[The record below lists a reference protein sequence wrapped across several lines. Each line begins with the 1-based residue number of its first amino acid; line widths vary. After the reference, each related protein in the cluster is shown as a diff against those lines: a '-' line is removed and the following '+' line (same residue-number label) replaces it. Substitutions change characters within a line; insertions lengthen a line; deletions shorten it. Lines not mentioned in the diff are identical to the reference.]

1 MPETTK
7 TFADMEVL
15 QGADYVMT
23 LTLDGDTSDNNYL
36 LTICKD
42 YTGSTDF
49 GGRTDGDGT
58 SSNPYRAQ
66 ISETNVANRGKLVAS
81 DSGVNS
87 TVAITLYAEWT
98 ESLDDGFDGKWEMVE
113 KDDSSPSNYTRI
125 AQGDIY
131 VDNSASRWDTVRTI

>member
-7 TFADMEVL
+7 TYADMEIL
-15 QGADYVMT
+15 QGADYNMT
-23 LTLDGDTSDNNYL
+23 ITLDSATTNKSYL

-42 YTGSTDF
+42 YTGSSDF

-58 SSNPYRAQ
+58 SSNPYRTQ
-66 ISETNVANRGKLVAS
+66 VSSTNVANRGKLVAS
-81 DSGVNS
+81 DSGTDY

-98 ESLDDGFDGKWEMVE
+98 ESLDDGFDGKWELVE
-113 KDDSSPSNYTRI
+113 KDSSAYTRI

-131 VDNSASRWDTVRTI
+131 VDNSASRWDSVRTT

>member
-7 TFADMEVL
+7 TYADMEIL
-15 QGADYVMT
+15 QGADYNMT
-23 LTLDGDTSDNNYL
+23 ITLDSATSGKSYL

-58 SSNPYRAQ
+58 SSNPYRTQ
-66 ISETNVANRGKLVAS
+66 VSSTNVANRGKLVAS
-81 DSGVNS
+81 DSGTDY

-98 ESLDDGFDGKWEMVE
+98 ESLDDGFDGKWELVE
-113 KDDSSPSNYTRI
+113 KDSSAYTRI

-131 VDNSASRWDTVRTI
+131 VDNSASRWDSVRTT